1 MKVLV
6 FFITVLILSIS
17 LYLVF
22 AFVANEINAFQWHWV
37 GRALFALSFLGIAAI
52 VAKNLRDATI

>member
-1 MKVLV
+1 MKILV

-22 AFVANEINAFQWHWV
+22 AFVANDINAFEWHWV
-37 GRALFALSFLGIAAI
+37 GRALFALSFFWLAI
-52 VAKNLRDATI
+52 FVAKNLRDAK